1 MDHRPPDQDII
12 DRNSTPSLKR
22 GELTRSAKRTM
33 LVESYKLMSKD
44 EREALLDALYGVDA
58 Q

>member
-1 MDHRPPDQDII
+1 
-12 DRNSTPSLKR
+12 LKR